1 MKEDKFM
8 FFLIKKPYKASLL
21 MIGLASI
28 SIYMAY
34 GTTTVW
40 LQLIGVFLGF
50 FSAFVLFAIALFIF
64 LNNRKKE

>member
-1 MKEDKFM
+1 
-8 FFLIKKPYKASLL
+8 
-21 MIGLASI
+21 MIGLALI

-64 LNNRKKE
+64 LSNSNKE

>member
-1 MKEDKFM
+1 M

-21 MIGLASI
+21 MIGLALI

-64 LNNRKKE
+64 LSNSNKE